1 MSGFGII
8 SGSRDHA
15 RRPCMGRRARRG
27 ALLLAAALG
36 LTLWA
41 LFMSWG
47 AGWILEQ
54 RRQQAAAAQADTIAA
69 IAADYDFFV
78 FENATG
84 LVGEMSSASAAA
96 LSPSRLI
103 DFLGSHVWL
112 GGFPAADDTGFSIRV
127 GSVNVAFG
135 IAQNPTEQLPV
146 GILALSAA
154 QDAPPNLIV
163 DVVAQLTARAGRE
176 RTESI
181 LTRQNAG
188 EVIIGR
194 TMDDDTVAMSTPF
207 LSGIDPD
214 LVLRTARAGH
224 EDQTELSTDIQ
235 FDAVVGDILDVRDFA
250 AGTADV
256 SGCDSG
262 VQDCAQALTIDVIG
276 DFDGEDVQFAG
287 ELFVSGDGL
296 FASADFTGVSS
307 RELGL
312 TDALTVASAQSTRVD
327 IQSGSVGAAT
337 VQNAVAT
344 TLVAGATQLVPEL
357 IVTRL
362 IGPSIAVTGPIAT
375 GLIAVRQAVFGNLL
389 VRDGCTGC

>member
-1 MSGFGII
+1 MFCFGII

-15 RRPCMGRRARRG
+15 RRSRKGRRARRG

-47 AGWILEQ
+47 AGWVLEQ
-54 RRQQAAAAQADTIAA
+54 RRQQEAAAQADTIAA

-78 FENATG
+78 FENASG

-96 LSPSRLI
+96 LSPSRVI
-103 DFLGSHVWL
+103 DFLGSDVWL
-112 GGFPAADDTGFSIRV
+112 GRFPAADEAGFMIRV

-135 IAQNPTEQLPV
+135 IAQNLTEQLPV
-146 GILALSAA
+146 GILVLSAA
-154 QDAPPNLIV
+154 QDASPSVIV
-163 DVVAQLTARAGRE
+163 DVVAQLTARSGRQ

-194 TMDDDTVAMSTPF
+194 TMDDDAVALSTPF
-207 LSGIDPD
+207 LSGLDPD

-224 EDQTELSTDIQ
+224 EDQAELSTDIQ
-235 FDAVVGDILDVRDFA
+235 FDAVVGNILEVRDIST
-250 AGTADV
+250 GTFDV
-256 SGCDSG
+256 SGCDGS
-262 VQDCAQALTIDVIG
+262 VQDCAQAQAIDVIG
-276 DFDGEDVQFAG
+276 DYDGEDVQFAG
-287 ELFVSGDGL
+287 GLSVSGDAR
-296 FASADFTGVSS
+296 FASADFAGLSS
-307 RELGL
+307 RELAL
-312 TDALTVASAQSTRVD
+312 TNGLTVASGQSTQVD
-327 IQSGSVGAAT
+327 VQRGTVVAAT
-337 VQNAVAT
+337 IRNGVAT
-344 TLVAGATQLVPEL
+344 ALVAGSTELVPEL

-362 IGPSIAVTGPIAT
+362 IGPNLAVTGPIAT

-389 VRDGCTGC
+389 VRGGCTGC